1 MHTILVLLG
10 IHAVLLGFAFAFA
23 GWMSLI
29 SPDENESSELREGVQ
44 CARQKS
50 WLQAQLYV
58 LRWQRQFGSTSRVI
72 GNWQERSLARRLIY
86 VGAGFL
92 AIAAAV
98 GYDLGVFS

>member
-1 MHTILVLLG
+1 MHTLLALIG

-29 SPDENESSELREGVQ
+29 SDENESSELREGVQ

>member
-1 MHTILVLLG
+1 MHTLLALIG

-29 SPDENESSELREGVQ
+29 SDENESSELREGVQ

-92 AIAAAV
+92 ALAAAV